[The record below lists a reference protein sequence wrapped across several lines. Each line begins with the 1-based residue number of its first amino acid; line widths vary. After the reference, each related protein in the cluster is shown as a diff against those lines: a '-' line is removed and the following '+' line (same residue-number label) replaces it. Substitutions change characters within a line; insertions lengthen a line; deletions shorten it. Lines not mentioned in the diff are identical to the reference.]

1 MQADDL
7 AKAIAVMRS
16 FEDEER
22 EQILPVV
29 LEDWLEVKLWTAK
42 RQLQI
47 EGCCS
52 PFFEAMLLCLKKLLA
67 IWGICLQYFRVTAGN
82 FV

>member
-29 LEDWLEVKLWTAK
+29 LEDWLEVNCEQPKGSYKLRDVAP
-42 RQLQI
+42 R
-47 EGCCS
+47 
-52 PFFEAMLLCLKKLLA
+52 FLKP
-67 IWGICLQYFRVTAGN
+67 CFYV
-82 FV
+82 

>member
-1 MQADDL
+1 VSTWPTVLCHQNMQADDL

-29 LEDWLEVKLWTAK
+29 LED
-42 RQLQI
+42 
-47 EGCCS
+47 
-52 PFFEAMLLCLKKLLA
+52 
-67 IWGICLQYFRVTAGN
+67 
-82 FV
+82 